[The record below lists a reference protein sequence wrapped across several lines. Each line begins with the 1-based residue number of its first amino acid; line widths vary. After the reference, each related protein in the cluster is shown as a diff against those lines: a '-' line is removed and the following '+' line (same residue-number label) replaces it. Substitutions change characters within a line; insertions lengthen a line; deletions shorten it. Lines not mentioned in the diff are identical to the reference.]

1 MPRGRPKLKEER
13 SPEIGVRLLASD
25 YARLTELSTSKG
37 ATKTDLVRQAILE
50 FLDRSESKVQEQTI
64 DRLALKLG
72 EMEQRLLAQQ
82 KKDVERLAK
91 LGSRNLI
98 DVGTINQVLYRR
110 ADKESRDKLWD
121 AARQGSLKRLGVG
134 RKSGDSDAAELA
146 KMLAAQDE
154 SAGT

>member
-13 SPEIGVRLLASD
+13 SPEISVRLLASD

-37 ATKTDLVRQAILE
+37 APKTDLVRQAILE

-110 ADKESRDKLWD
+110 ADKDSRDKLWD
-121 AARQGSLKRLGVG
+121 AARQGALKRLGVG
-134 RKSGDSDAAELA
+134 KKSGDPDATALSELLKSDSE
-146 KMLAAQDE
+146 
-154 SAGT
+154 